1 MDNIKN
7 KIERLFEGLLWKSR
21 MVTLLPVIFG
31 LLGAFVMFIVAS
43 YDIVKVIVYAWHYLI
58 LGDHSVDLHSDG
70 VALIIGAIDLY
81 LMALV
86 FFIFS
91 FGIYELFI
99 SEIDTTKSSRQ
110 ARVLE
115 VHSLDQLKDKIG
127 KVIVMV
133 LVVNFFQRVLHA
145 KFTTSLEMVYLAL
158 SILALCLGLY
168 FLHKSSHH

>member
-1 MDNIKN
+1 MLEKF
-7 KIERLFEGLLWKSR
+7 FEMMLWKSR
-21 MVTLLPVIFG
+21 YVTILPVIFG
-31 LLGAFVMFIVAS
+31 LIGSFVMFIVAS
-43 YDIVKVIVYAWHYLI
+43 YDIIKVIIYAWQYLI
-58 LGDHSVDLHSDG
+58 LGDHSIDLHSDAVG
-70 VALIIGAIDLY
+70 LIIGAIDLY

-99 SEIDTTKSSRQ
+99 SEIDSIKNSKQ

-145 KFTTSLEMVYLAL
+145 KFSAPLEMVYLAV

-168 FLHKSSHH
+168 FLHKSSSY

>member
-7 KIERLFEGLLWKSR
+7 KIEKIFEGLLWKSR

-43 YDIVKVIVYAWHYLI
+43 YDIVKVIVYAWNYLI

-99 SEIDTTKSSRQ
+99 SEIDTIKSSRQ

-145 KFTTSLEMVYLAL
+145 KFTTPIEMVYLAL

>member
-1 MDNIKN
+1 M
-7 KIERLFEGLLWKSR
+7 
-21 MVTLLPVIFG
+21 
-31 LLGAFVMFIVAS
+31 
-43 YDIVKVIVYAWHYLI
+43 
-58 LGDHSVDLHSDG
+58 HSDAVG
-70 VALIIGAIDLY
+70 LIIGAIDLY

-99 SEIDTTKSSRQ
+99 SEIDGIKNTRQ

-145 KFTTSLEMVYLAL
+145 KFTTPLEMAYLAV
-158 SILALCLGLY
+158 SILA
-168 FLHKSSHH
+168 FL

>member
-7 KIERLFEGLLWKSR
+7 KIEKIFEGLLWKSR

-43 YDIVKVIVYAWHYLI
+43 YDIVKVIVYAWNYLI
-58 LGDHSVDLHSDG
+58 LGDG

-99 SEIDTTKSSRQ
+99 SEIDTIKSSRQ

-145 KFTTSLEMVYLAL
+145 KFTTPIEMVYLAL

>member
-1 MDNIKN
+1 MLE
-7 KIERLFEGLLWKSR
+7 KIFERLLWNSR
-21 MVTLLPVIFG
+21 FITILPVIFG
-31 LLGAFVMFIVAS
+31 LIGSFVMFIVAS
-43 YDIVKVIVYAWHYLI
+43 YDIIKVLLYAWQYLI
-58 LGDHSVDLHSDG
+58 LGDHSIDLHSDAVG
-70 VALIIGAIDLY
+70 LIIGAIDLY

-99 SEIDTTKSSRQ
+99 SEIEEMRSSKQ

-145 KFTTSLEMVYLAL
+145 KFATPLEMTYLAL

-168 FLHKSSHH
+168 FLHKSANH

>member
-7 KIERLFEGLLWKSR
+7 KIEKIFEGLLWKSR

-43 YDIVKVIVYAWHYLI
+43 YDIVKVIVYAWNYLI
-58 LGDHSVDLHSDG
+58 LGDHSIDLHSDG
-70 VALIIGAIDLY
+70 VGLIIGAIDLY

-99 SEIDTTKSSRQ
+99 SEIDTIKSSRQ

-145 KFTTSLEMVYLAL
+145 KFTTPLEMVYLAI

-168 FLHKSSHH
+168 FLHKSSHY

>member
-1 MDNIKN
+1 MLE
-7 KIERLFEGLLWKSR
+7 KIFEKLLWNSR
-21 MVTLLPVIFG
+21 FVTILPVVFG
-31 LLGAFVMFIVAS
+31 LIGSFVMFMVAS
-43 YDIVKVIVYAWHYLI
+43 YDIIKVMLQAWQYLV
-58 LGDHSVDLHSDG
+58 LGDHSIDLHSDAVG
-70 VALIIGAIDLY
+70 LIIGAIDLY

-99 SEIDTTKSSRQ
+99 SEIDGIKNTRQ

-145 KFTTSLEMVYLAL
+145 KFTTSLEMAYLAV

-168 FLHKSSHH
+168 FLHKSSTH